1 MGESWDTDRMLE
13 LGRRHASLEAR
24 RELDALMETLVGDP
38 VYEFHPLGLR
48 LSGGARVRRYYRQF
62 FENFME
68 RIVGYELLEEWVNE
82 TSVAQEYDITVELE
96 GVRET
101 HRVLG
106 VLYADGSLLGGERI
120 YGSERILRLMAGPMF
135 AELEPLPTA

>member
-1 MGESWDTDRMLE
+1 MDESWDADRMLE

-24 RELDALMETLVGDP
+24 RELDALMETLVADP

-68 RIVGYELLEEWVNE
+68 SIVDYKLIEEWVNE
-82 TSVAQEYDITVELE
+82 TSVTQEYDIAVEVE

-106 VLYADGSLLGGERI
+106 ILCTDGSLLAGERI
-120 YGSERILRLMAGPMF
+120 YGSERVIRLMAGKMF
-135 AELEPLPTA
+135 TELEPLPT